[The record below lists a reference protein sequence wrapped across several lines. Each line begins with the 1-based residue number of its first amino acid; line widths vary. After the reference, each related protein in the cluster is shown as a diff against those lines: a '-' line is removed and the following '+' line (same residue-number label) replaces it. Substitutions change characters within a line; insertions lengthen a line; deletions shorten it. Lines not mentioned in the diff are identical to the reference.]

1 MTINQSRRHL
11 LLKLAA
17 VPLAL
22 GSASGHSLAHPV
34 SMGRVG
40 ITLRW
45 LSEEVFPSF
54 PQRHDALQTRRVVER
69 GAEA

>member
-1 MTINQSRRHL
+1 MTVNHSRRYL

-17 VPLAL
+17 VPVAL
-22 GSASGHSLAHPV
+22 GGVPGLSLAHPV
-34 SMGRVG
+34 RTERAG

-54 PQRHDALQTRRVVER
+54 PQRHDALQTHRA
-69 GAEA
+69 AEGRAKA